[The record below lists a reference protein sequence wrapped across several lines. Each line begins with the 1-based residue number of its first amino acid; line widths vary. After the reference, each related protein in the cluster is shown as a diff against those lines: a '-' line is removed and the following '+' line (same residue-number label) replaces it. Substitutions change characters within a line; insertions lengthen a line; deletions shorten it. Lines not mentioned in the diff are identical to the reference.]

1 MTDARRPAGP
11 DAPPVPARDRHGL
24 RVQEAE
30 AIIQCLTYLEIEAS
44 KLGLGMAAHLIGV
57 AAATVEDSI
66 STAVAARSARAGDGR
81 LVAKRGKIGSHRNRV
96 RSNGIGPN
104 GTKSNG
110 SGNGVDE

>member
-11 DAPPVPARDRHGL
+11 ATPPVPARGRNGL

-30 AIIQCLTYLEIEAS
+30 AIMQCLTYLEIEAA

-66 STAVAARSARAGDGR
+66 STAVAAGSARAGDGR
-81 LVAKRGKIGSHRNRV
+81 LVAQRGKSGSRPNRV
-96 RSNGIGPN
+96 RSNGIRPS